1 MRQHLAEGVVGER
14 FSAAI
19 RVLDAQ
25 HLAVGFAF
33 QRGGLPQRVSDG
45 DQVLAFVEA
54 IRGGFT
60 RAVLKALDLGQGVP
74 PQVGVAC
81 GGRRLLL

>member
-1 MRQHLAEGVVGER
+1 
-14 FSAAI
+14 
-19 RVLDAQ
+19 VLDAQ

-60 RAVLKALDLGQGVP
+60 RAILEAFDLGQGVP